1 MRVEDSLAVEV
12 NGVTIMVTAASLDVN
27 VDQADAMVAMN
38 KLCGHIEAI
47 ENEQSYAD
55 GSE

>member
-38 KLCGHIEAI
+38 KLCGHVEAI
-47 ENEQSYAD
+47 ESEQSYAD
-55 GSE
+55 SSE